1 MPAPKRVALL
11 SKEYPPFVYG
21 GAGVHVEYLARALAR
36 SIDVEVRC
44 FGDQRSADGRL
55 TVRGYPQWDETQR
68 GTDPRFV
75 GAVDAFA
82 RSLAMAK
89 DTLDADLVHCHTWYT
104 DMGGVI
110 AAKLWGVPS
119 VLTIHSL
126 EPLRPW
132 KVEQL
137 GNAYHL
143 SAWMERTAI
152 READAIV
159 AVSRE
164 TKADVLRL
172 FDVDPARVHV
182 VHNGIDLDEYRAVA
196 GTDVLTRHGIDPG
209 RPFLL
214 FVGRITRQKG
224 IIHLVNAIPKI
235 DPSLQI
241 VLCAGAPDTPEI
253 GREMAEGV
261 AQAAARRP
269 GVIWIREMLPRA
281 DVIQLYTHAAV
292 FCCPSV
298 YEPFGIINLEAM
310 ACGTAVVATSVGGIP
325 EVVVPGETGLLVDP
339 GLAPGTFD
347 PADTAGFAASLAAA
361 VNHLAGDEALRTRFG
376 AAGRRRVEAHFS
388 WDAIARQ
395 TLDLYAQ
402 VIDDHARRHGAA
414 AAP

>member
-1 MPAPKRVALL
+1 MSRPRKVALL
-11 SKEYPPFVYG
+11 SKEYPPHVYG
-21 GAGVHVEYLARALAR
+21 GAGVHVEYLAEALAR

-44 FGDQRSADGRL
+44 FGEQASRDGRL
-55 TVRGYPQWDETQR
+55 SVRGYPQWAETGR

-75 GAVDAFA
+75 GAIDAFA

-104 DMGGVI
+104 DMAGLLAGQ
-110 AAKLWGVPS
+110 LWGVPY

-152 READAIV
+152 EQADAIV

-164 TKADVLRL
+164 TRADVLRL
-172 FDVDPARVHV
+172 FDVAPERVHV
-182 VHNGIDLDEYRAVA
+182 IHNGVDLEAYRAVP
-196 GTDVLTRHGIDPG
+196 GTDVLARYGIDPE

-224 IIHLVNAIPKI
+224 IIHLVEAIPHI
-235 DPSLQI
+235 DPDVQV
-241 VLCAGAPDTPEI
+241 VLCAGSPDTPEI
-253 GREMAEGV
+253 GREMEAGV
-261 AQAAARRP
+261 ARVAANRP
-269 GVIWIREMLPRA
+269 GVVWIREMLPRA
-281 DVIQLYTHAAV
+281 EVIQLYTHAAM

-310 ACGTAVVATSVGGIP
+310 ACGTAVVASAVGGIP
-325 EVVVPGETGLLVDP
+325 EVVVPEETGILVNP
-339 GLAPGTFD
+339 GLAPGGFD
-347 PADTAGFAASLAAA
+347 PVDPAAFAAALAAA
-361 VNHLAGDEALRTRFG
+361 VNRLARDPGLRARFG
-376 AAGRRRVEAHFS
+376 AAGRARVEAYFS
-388 WDAIARQ
+388 WDAIAAT
-395 TLDLYAQ
+395 TLDMYAS
-402 VIDDHARRHGAA
+402 VLAGRRAGGDR
-414 AAP
+414 